1 MYKIINHTYFHTS
14 LSSIWTIFYSLEL
27 EHRNRWEASVVVYLM
42 TAGFPF
48 SAALLFFIELKSLG
62 SSAFTF
68 TLLGAWPVFHLF
80 CGGFADVFHKA
91 LCITT
96 ASIDTD
102 KCFVDVTSLKLFP
115 PELYLQS
122 KHASFILLTSK
133 YTPSSKPLG
142 DVIIQF
148 KDMST

>member
-1 MYKIINHTYFHTS
+1 MRGFCCSISHDCWVSFQCSSSFLHRVKKLGQLCFH
-14 LSSIWTIFYSLEL
+14 
-27 EHRNRWEASVVVYLM
+27 
-42 TAGFPF
+42 
-48 SAALLFFIELKSLG
+48 
-62 SSAFTF
+62 
-68 TLLGAWPVFHLF
+68 FHFVGGVTGIHFF

-122 KHASFILLTSK
+122 KHASFILMTSK
-133 YTPSSKPLG
+133 YTLSSKPLG